1 MKNFL
6 YLLLVLLSSLL
17 YGQKYPPAVVVK
29 NTNDTV
35 KAKIRIST
43 NIFSPDMITESSFY
57 KVVRLVDDNHK
68 KIEKINAKDIKELT
82 FIFNDQKRTYVN
94 GGRKLKEVMYLG
106 KIKWYRI
113 FNQNPYDQSMQYGD
127 EFIDEDGK
135 SYSIGMFGARK
146 ATLLKAIKN
155 NPELTQEIKELKAAT
170 TEDLINILKKY
181 EY

>member
-6 YLLLVLLSSLL
+6 YLLLVLLSSLF
-17 YGQKYPPAVVVK
+17 YGQKFPPAVVVK

-43 NIFSPDMITESSFY
+43 NIFSPDMVTESSFY

-68 KIEKINAKDIKELT
+68 KIEKIDAKDIKELT
-82 FIFNDQKRTYVN
+82 FTFNDQKRTYVN
-94 GGRKLKEVMYLG
+94 DGRKLKEVMYLG

-113 FNQNPYDQSMQYGD
+113 FNQNLYDQSMQYGD

-135 SYSIGMFGARK
+135 SYSIGMFGGRR
-146 ATLLKAIKN
+146 ATLLKVIKN
-155 NPELTQEIKELKAAT
+155 NPELIQEIKELKTAAN
-170 TEDLINILKKY
+170 EDIINILKKY
-181 EY
+181 EN